1 MLLINFRLWIILFSL
16 GLMRVVNIVDDK
28 NRPLQQSV
36 YNYDKGFNIL
46 L

>member
-16 GLMRVVNIVDDK
+16 AVMRVVNIVDDK

-36 YNYDKGFNIL
+36 YTCEKGFNIL

>member
-16 GLMRVVNIVDDK
+16 GVMRVVNIVYDK
-28 NRPLQQSV
+28 NRPLQPSV
-36 YNYDKGFNIL
+36 YTYEKGFNIL